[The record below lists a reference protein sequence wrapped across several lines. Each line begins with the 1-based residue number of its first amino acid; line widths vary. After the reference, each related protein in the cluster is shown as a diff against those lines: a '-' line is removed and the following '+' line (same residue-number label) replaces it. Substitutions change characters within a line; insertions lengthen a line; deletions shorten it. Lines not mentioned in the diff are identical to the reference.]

1 MDDDSSEKLRTDL
14 GSAVRQ
20 WERHGWSHRCIP
32 WVEAESTVAAE
43 RTLLQI
49 NSLGRDLNLFDTFE
63 EMQDPSENDVDRFA
77 KGASKPLSEDSGYTR
92 AVVPLERVRGLLCG
106 TGYPKEEIHFVPR
119 KMEDTLPVYAP
130 DTITLLQLDPDLYA
144 STKHEL
150 VHMYPR
156 LTEFGEFIIDNYGQW
171 SGSRRACNA
180 CCVEKSVPM
189 LLHRIDF
196 TGRIVQ
202 KP

>member
-1 MDDDSSEKLRTDL
+1 M
-14 GSAVRQ
+14 
-20 WERHGWSHRCIP
+20 
-32 WVEAESTVAAE
+32 
-43 RTLLQI
+43 
-49 NSLGRDLNLFDTFE
+49 NSLGRDLNLFDTLE
-63 EMQDPSENDVDRFA
+63 ERQKSSETDVGSSGKWSREAF
-77 KGASKPLSEDSGYTR
+77 SKNPGSRCADSPLK
-92 AVVPLERVRGLLCG
+92 RVRGLLCG
-106 TGYPKEEIHFVPR
+106 TVCPKEEIPFVPR